1 MFFFMLGL
9 VNYCPDEMELEIPS
23 GEVFANKIR
32 EIQRKLEIAYQ
43 MLTPILG
50 HSEYSL
56 IMPAPSRLS
65 KINVKKPKHKIYFDC
80 IKVYDG
86 R

>member
-1 MFFFMLGL
+1 MTCHWANNMFFFMLGL

-56 IMPAPSRLS
+56 SWGGDYASCQHLLDY
-65 KINVKKPKHKIYFDC
+65 PKSM
-80 IKVYDG
+80 
-86 R
+86 